1 MTTEITNWINR
12 NVENG
17 FIGKS
22 NYLTIENVVVR
33 IANHAPRKYNFKAY
47 NEDCD
52 KIILVF
58 FASDVNESE
67 IQDIIN
73 NELYDYDCEYII
85 IEENKLSD
93 YDEVVISRFVS

>member
-1 MTTEITNWINR
+1 MKTQITEWINR

-33 IANHAPRKYNFKAY
+33 ISNHAPKSYNFKAY
-47 NEDCD
+47 NEECD

-58 FASDVNESE
+58 FESDITESE
-67 IQDIIN
+67 IQDIIE
-73 NELYDYDCEYII
+73 NELSSYDCEYVI
-85 IEENKLSD
+85 IEENQLSD
-93 YDEVVISRFVS
+93 YDNVVIERFVA

>member
-1 MTTEITNWINR
+1 MKTQVTEWINR

-22 NYLTIENVVVR
+22 NYLTIDNVVIR
-33 IANHAPRKYNFKAY
+33 ISNHAPRKYNFEAY
-47 NEDCD
+47 NEDCN

-58 FASDVNESE
+58 FQSDIKESE
-67 IQDIIN
+67 IQDIIE
-73 NELYDYDCEYII
+73 NELKNFDCEYII

-93 YDEVVISRFVS
+93 YDNVIISRFLN